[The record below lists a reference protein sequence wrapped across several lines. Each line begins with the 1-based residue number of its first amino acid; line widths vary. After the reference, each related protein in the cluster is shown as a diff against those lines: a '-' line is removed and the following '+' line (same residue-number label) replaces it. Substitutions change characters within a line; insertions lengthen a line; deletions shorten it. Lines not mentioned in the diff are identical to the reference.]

1 MWGLLSVVAGGG
13 ASGAAFGGDTRRA
26 PRKPPQAKYQAKMFE
41 KKVKVGFFLEDDVLE
56 GVPGIKRAVAE
67 AVDALQQQGYEVR

>member
-1 MWGLLSVVAGGG
+1 MP
-13 ASGAAFGGDTRRA
+13 FN
-26 PRKPPQAKYQAKMFE
+26 QKMFE

-67 AVDALQQQGYEVR
+67 AVEALQQQGYEVPK